1 MKHDRAT
8 IVKLITSVVL
18 FAATAWIFTN
28 RTYVVDQ
35 LSVWQYKPTPEI
47 SQMSAK
53 ASFNDHGTFL
63 FYASHPLVEE
73 RNEFNKHCR
82 AHAEKTAILGCYT
95 GRKIYLYNIT
105 DPRLEGIKEVTAAH
119 EMLHAAYERLSDKE
133 RRRID
138 ALVNEAEK
146 TLQNPGIDRKL
157 KLYDTS
163 EPGERLN
170 ELHSMLGSEVK
181 DLPDELEVYYGQ
193 YFTNRLS
200 LVSLAERYE
209 TVFNELE
216 QQQKTL
222 VNELNALADS
232 INTESATYTTQFEA
246 LQVAIETFNR
256 RAENGGFSSQ
266 TQFNAERNKLITQQ
280 RSLTSSRQNIEAKV
294 ADYETKKAQLEAL
307 NVTALGLQNSIDST
321 ALPEVPS
328 L

>member
-8 IVKLITSVVL
+8 IVKLITSIVL
-18 FAATAWIFTN
+18 FAATAWIFIN

-35 LSVWQYKPTPEI
+35 LSVWQYKPSAEI
-47 SQMSAK
+47 TQVSAK
-53 ASFNDHGTFL
+53 ASFNEQGQFL
-63 FYASHPLVEE
+63 FYASHPLIEE
-73 RNEFNKHCR
+73 RDEFNQHCR
-82 AHAEKTAILGCYT
+82 QHAEKTAILGCYSA
-95 GRKIYLYNIT
+95 RKIYLYNIT

-133 RRRID
+133 RARID
-138 ALVNEAEK
+138 VLVNEAAK
-146 TLQNPGIDRKL
+146 TVQNPGIDRKL

-181 DLPDELEVYYGQ
+181 ELPDELEVYYAR

-209 TVFNELE
+209 TVFTELE

-232 INTESATYTTQFEA
+232 INNESAAYTTQFEA
-246 LQVAIETFNR
+246 LQVAIETFNQ
-256 RAENGGFSSQ
+256 RAESGGFSSQ
-266 TQFNAERNKLITQQ
+266 SQFNTERNKLIAQQ
-280 RSLTSSRQNIEAKV
+280 RSLTLSRQSIEAKV
-294 ADYETKKAQLEAL
+294 ADYEAKKTQLEAL